1 MPTEQPPQPT
11 RPPQSE
17 TEPILGQVVGIDF
30 VGEMDKLDLEP
41 LPKLAPAD
49 GKCNA
54 RRTKARAYCKAPS
67 MANGRCHKHGGPTPV
82 GIASPKFVH
91 GKTSKAQ
98 YLPPH
103 LTARMERING
113 DVLENLEES
122 IGIQK
127 TLETKILEQMKTG
140 ESSVLWGELAELVT
154 FTNLILSDPPKTEA
168 LNDDFE
174 EFDIDVWINEQKAYA
189 YDKAAAL
196 IREGKSLYAVQ
207 KELRKDIQ
215 SIHDT
220 QRKNTETLT
229 KCRKETQEIYTQEQW
244 QEMMNR
250 LQNVL
255 REIMTREQLID
266 FSERIAPMQK
276 RQLNP

>member
-1 MPTEQPPQPT
+1 
-11 RPPQSE
+11 
-17 TEPILGQVVGIDF
+17 
-30 VGEMDKLDLEP
+30 MDKLDLEP

-140 ESSVLWGELAELVT
+140 ESSILWGALTQTMQTAAFDLTQVPPTPEFEDPDEFAENWVK
-154 FTNLILSDPPKTEA
+154 NIKCDA
-168 LNDDFE
+168 
-174 EFDIDVWINEQKAYA
+174 FDQIGTI
-189 YDKAAAL
+189 